1 MKFEHCKLVDNLHVL
16 NIIRVTAVSNTTVK
30 LSFNEDEQLIIREMS
45 ETDIQEFNLLAQGI
59 AKMLVINSY
68 ID

>member
-1 MKFEHCKLVDNLHVL
+1 ML

-45 ETDIQEFNLLAQGI
+45 ETDVQEFNLLAQGI
-59 AKMLVINSY
+59 AKMLVINTY
-68 ID
+68 INLIML